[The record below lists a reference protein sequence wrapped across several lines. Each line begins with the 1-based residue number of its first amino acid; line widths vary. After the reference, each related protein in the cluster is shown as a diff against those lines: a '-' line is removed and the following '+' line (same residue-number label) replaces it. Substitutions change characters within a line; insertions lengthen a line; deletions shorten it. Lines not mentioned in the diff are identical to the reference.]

1 MEDGEEGLAEK
12 TVVGEG
18 FGVETDGDC
27 GDRGCEGGGI
37 KEKAGIEKECEVKG
51 KEKDA
56 KQVEER
62 KDLGKWKKGEKV
74 VDREILFH

>member
-1 MEDGEEGLAEK
+1 MEDGEEGLVK
-12 TVVGEG
+12 TVVGQG

-37 KEKAGIEKECEVKG
+37 KEKAGIDKECEVKG
-51 KEKDA
+51 NEKDA
-56 KQVEER
+56 KQVER